1 MADTRKRSTMEL
13 DEEPTATGQGTRYK
27 SATQELEREVTIPT
41 QLTCHG
47 SAPEEYWTE
56 LEKLAEDLQDQ
67 LVLEEE
73 SFPEVQLLSPADLS
87 LLEEIAEGSQANVFL
102 ATCSKFFTPAVV
114 KRLKYGQVNL
124 LRLRRRMDRVMRL
137 VREHSS
143 AICRVMAVGKDK
155 VGNGWILM
163 ERMNGDLRNLI
174 DRGVRYVGYLD
185 DGQVHY
191 VKSGDMPFDYSDT
204 IKMLMDIARGMEDL
218 HSCGLIHRDLK
229 ASNILVTPLSLSSR
243 RAEVIGL
250 EQALESFYF
259 YVKIGDYESS
269 GAVQGTGFWRPPEV
283 LQALKDRTKR
293 VWSREGDVYSFAM
306 LCYELLTGCIP
317 FREHRLTDYD
327 VVLSGQRPEL
337 PPYLNSKMRDL
348 LHRCWHTEPQKRPG
362 WITIIKALE
371 VEFELHR
378 PSDRNP
384 RLYRRLECTSKV
396 EESSTES
403 CSDTED
409 QSVGSSSTGLLASS
423 TEFRPDIDVQSAE
436 TSSIGVLE
444 IAGPGGKRQKILK
457 ALHFDVVNS
466 WDKVPVSEELFQSLY
481 MFFRGFSV
489 RRRGPQKITMDRE
502 IAALLPRFEI
512 SIRDLIAFLKTHAL
526 GKLAIIWDGVGAK
539 TVITFSEERIASEK
553 KRARGKMALLWKA
566 GTKRD
571 DRPSNLAE
579 ELSEY
584 LMKLDVMEATIHSR
598 FQELIIAFDAAVKQ
612 DIALKCWAA
621 QSLAASELF
630 EAVIKHVNFN
640 WMFYAPWSR
649 PSGADVQAALD
660 AWHAESPEG
669 YQAWM
674 EAWMATSAGGAV
686 KEAWKVAK
694 NALQQ
699 VEEIMAEFS
708 VLELKLYFLAW
719 MFLIETPGSCD
730 KLLSKWCAL
739 RAWVLNVG
747 LLVRSVYAFAVYLE
761 PWHAD
766 VFDWLDLRKN
776 HHKGTA
782 KKRFKL
788 KSYDLQYWR
797 LKLRLAIP
805 TCSSRMH
812 ATGKATN
819 QILVPSSHLICTQR
833 LWNLLAQMKQQY
845 ATLLPFVWSMRSC
858 DLVNCYP
865 ADCLL
870 QIAKCIMFVS
880 HSGKYLHVQIAPKI

>member
-1 MADTRKRSTMEL
+1 MERVNVSFCSQMHASIFLHSVEGMADTRKGSTMEL
-13 DEEPTATGQGTRYK
+13 DEEPTATGQGTLFK
-27 SATQELEREVTIPT
+27 SATQELESEVTIPT
-41 QLTCHG
+41 QFTCYG

-56 LEKLAEDLQDQ
+56 LAELAEDLQDQ

-73 SFPEVQLLSPADLS
+73 SFPEVQLLSPADLG

-102 ATCSKFFTPAVV
+102 ATCSKFSTPVVV
-114 KRLKYGQVNL
+114 KRLKYGEVNL

-174 DRGVRYVGYLD
+174 DRGVRYVGYVD
-185 DGQVHY
+185 DGQMHY
-191 VKSGDMPFDYSDT
+191 VKPGEMPFDYSDT

-229 ASNILVTPLSLSSR
+229 ASNVLVTPLPLNSR

-250 EQALESFYF
+250 EQVLESFYF

-269 GAVQGTGFWRPPEV
+269 DDVAGTGFWRPPEV
-283 LQALKDRTKR
+283 LQALKDGTKP
-293 VWSREGDVYSFAM
+293 VWSHEGDVYSFAM

-317 FREHRLTDYD
+317 FPCPPLLYSDTIKK
-327 VVLSGQRPEL
+327 VLSGQRPEL
-337 PPYLNSKMRDL
+337 PPYVNSKMRDL
-348 LHRCWHTEPQKRPG
+348 LRCCWDTEPQKRPG
-362 WITIIKALE
+362 WITIVKALE

-384 RLYRRLECTSKV
+384 RLYRRLECTPKV
-396 EESSTES
+396 KEPSTES

-436 TSSIGVLE
+436 TSSTGVLE
-444 IAGPGGKRQKILK
+444 IEGPGGKRQEILK
-457 ALHFDVVNS
+457 SLHLDVVNS
-466 WDKVPVSEELFQSLY
+466 WDKVPVSEELFRSLY
-481 MFFRGFSV
+481 IFFDRFSGKRSGAEKV
-489 RRRGPQKITMDRE
+489 TMERE
-502 IAALLPRFEI
+502 IAFLLPRRKI
-512 SIRDLIAFLKTHAL
+512 STRDLIAFLKTHAL

-553 KRARGKMALLWKA
+553 KRAHGKMALLWKA

-571 DRPSNLAE
+571 RRPSNLAE
-579 ELSEY
+579 ELSDY
-584 LMKLDVMEATIHSR
+584 LMKLDVKEATIHSR

-640 WMFYAPWSR
+640 WTFNKPWRR

-674 EAWMATSAGGAV
+674 EAWMAASAREAV

-708 VLELKLYFLAW
+708 VLELKLYFLVW
-719 MFLIETPGSCD
+719 MFLIETPGRCD
-730 KLLSKWCAL
+730 KLLSKWRDKCYKGNMFGMDTWNKC
-739 RAWVLNVG
+739 WVDFESRHLHQCPPGKQIYDWWVVNREEDMLNGEEMSDGRFVEMVG
-747 LLVRSVYAFAVYLE
+747 IIKKTIHKSQTLEMLVGG
-761 PWHAD
+761 WQH
-766 VFDWLDLRKN
+766 
-776 HHKGTA
+776 
-782 KKRFKL
+782 
-788 KSYDLQYWR
+788 
-797 LKLRLAIP
+797 
-805 TCSSRMH
+805 SREE
-812 ATGKATN
+812 
-819 QILVPSSHLICTQR
+819 
-833 LWNLLAQMKQQY
+833 
-845 ATLLPFVWSMRSC
+845 
-858 DLVNCYP
+858 
-865 ADCLL
+865 
-870 QIAKCIMFVS
+870 
-880 HSGKYLHVQIAPKI
+880 